1 MTFRFAYSTRQTPIA
16 RSSQPGRCAVAR
28 LTAATVFADDE
39 QDVRTPIGRISQR
52 GGHATLDLE
61 GTVS

>member
-1 MTFRFAYSTRQTPIA
+1 MTFRFAHSTRQTPIA
-16 RSSQPGRCAVAR
+16 RPSQPGPCAVAR
-28 LTAATVFADDE
+28 LTAFTVFTDDE
-39 QDVRTPIGRISQR
+39 QDVRTPIGPASQR